1 MNTNTNYTYE
11 TEIPDALLAD
21 LPEEARDQE
30 NVNRVSFTYW
40 QTCWKRM
47 KKDKLAMFGIVVII
61 AMAILAVFGPML
73 CPYSYDDADFMAILQ
88 GPSLKHWFGTD
99 GLGPRCI
106 CPYSLRRTDQSDH
119 RICSRNRQYGDRS
132 ALLAA
137 SRISGW
143 LGWI

>member
-30 NVNRVSFTYW
+30 NINRVSFTYW

-73 CPYSYDDADFMAILQ
+73 CPYSYDDADFM
-88 GPSLKHWFGTD
+88 GT
-99 GLGPRCI
+99 PA
-106 CPYSLRRTDQSDH
+106 YVH
-119 RICSRNRQYGDRS
+119 RN
-132 ALLAA
+132 LL
-137 SRISGW
+137 W
-143 LGWI
+143 LFF

>member
-99 GLGPRCI
+99 GW
-106 CPYSLRRTDQSDH
+106 
-119 RICSRNRQYGDRS
+119 
-132 ALLAA
+132 AA
-137 SRISGW
+137 MYLSVLFTAHGSV
-143 LGWI
+143 